1 MFRAWTPAYA
11 FPVNAGPVGSGTAS
25 VRQFLPAVRV
35 GVPRTAEGRVLA
47 AGAVATL
54 LLIVL
59 SKADTAGLG
68 RTWQS
73 LHWNLSAVVAFVAVL
88 AAARTASGRER
99 QVRAWV
105 AAALG
110 LWMTYNLVYSAISW
124 SGSPAFPSVA
134 DVIGLLVFVPAIG
147 VLVVSVHGRLT
158 RAEETAVFLDAGIM
172 ATSAFAILLV
182 VFGPT
187 AYDLGGLRS
196 VLVFAYPLEFLAI
209 SLAGVVALV
218 AVGYAVR
225 PSGAAALLVG
235 SATMGVAYL
244 ALVIGRGD
252 APPIIGFVAGPLFS
266 IGTLVVG
273 LGGATWRDELS
284 ESPRHRA
291 IETFLART
299 LGPIAAG
306 VTLLTILHGT
316 TDFKPLEGL
325 VQFAIIGA
333 GTLVLLRQGLLL
345 RERTETLAELR
356 VLHDENDRLVDE
368 LRNELTERARVQDQ
382 LIDTSRMAAVGE
394 LAAGV
399 AHEVNNPLTGVLLSA
414 ELLLT
419 DIDEADPRHAD
430 VETIR
435 SEALRARAIVRALRD
450 FARPTRPEPV
460 PTVLADLIVGTL
472 DLVRYPLVRAGVTI
486 NETHG
491 EMEPIQL
498 DPQAIQQ
505 VILNVLTNAMQA
517 MPDGGHLEIESSIQD
532 GDAVVRITDDGVG
545 MDEDVAAQAFVP
557 FFSGRREVGG
567 AGLGLSV
574 SLGLIESHRGTIRLT
589 SRRGAGTTVEIRIP
603 VTDEPALVEAV
614 R

>member
-1 MFRAWTPAYA
+1 M
-11 FPVNAGPVGSGTAS
+11 
-25 VRQFLPAVRV
+25 
-35 GVPRTAEGRVLA
+35 PRTAEGRVLA

-88 AAARTASGRER
+88 AAVRTASGRER
-99 QVRAWV
+99 QVRVWV

-134 DVIGLLVFVPAIG
+134 DAIGLLVFVPAIG
-147 VLVVSVHGRLT
+147 VLIVSVHGRLT

-196 VLVFAYPLEFLAI
+196 VLVFVYPLEFLAI

-252 APPIIGFVAGPLFS
+252 APAIIGFVAGPLFS
-266 IGTLVVG
+266 TGTLIVG

-316 TDFKPLEGL
+316 TNFKPLEGL

-368 LRNELTERARVQDQ
+368 LRNELIERARVQDQ
-382 LIDTSRMAAVGE
+382 LINASRMAAVGE

-419 DIDEADPRHAD
+419 DIDEADPRHSD

-486 NETHG
+486 TETHG

-557 FFSGRREVGG
+557 FFSGRRDVGG

-589 SRRGAGTTVEIRIP
+589 SRRGAGTTIEIRIP
-603 VTDEPALVEAV
+603 VTDEPAVVEAA